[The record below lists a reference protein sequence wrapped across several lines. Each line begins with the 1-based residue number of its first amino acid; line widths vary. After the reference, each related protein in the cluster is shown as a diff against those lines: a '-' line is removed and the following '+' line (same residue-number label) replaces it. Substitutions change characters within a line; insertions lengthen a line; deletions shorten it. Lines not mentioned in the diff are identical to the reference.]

1 MMIMGATKQLATT
14 IRILSN
20 VLQFCDDFSEPRH
33 FSSSRISESVCLS
46 GRRFGQFQNGKNQK
60 CEKYPSIHPKDILEV
75 SQKKKL
81 AHNTRDDDVNSTMRE
96 RVSHYTL
103 IVLSTLLVT
112 MSLSSTPLRALVVG
126 GTSGIGHGIALAL
139 AKRGDIEV
147 TIAGRSAER
156 GASIVEQ
163 MNGVVSASSSS
174 KLNHKFVAVDGFDLL
189 SVKALATTQPAPDIL
204 VMTQGMATLQGY
216 TPTIK
221 DGIDQKLQ
229 LHYFSRF
236 YLTSLLAPNMKP
248 NARVLTVLSAGVH
261 GKYQGYDK
269 DFELKNNKSYS
280 IKNAADAAG
289 YYTDAGL
296 EALSELNPD
305 LVMAHAAPGMVNT
318 NWGTEFPAVLRVM
331 VVRPM
336 MSLFGKNKEDLGETL
351 VSSLMKLPKGYSL
364 LDQKGAVIE
373 NGIKH
378 TREERDVILEKTLAI
393 LPDL

>member
-1 MMIMGATKQLATT
+1 MFLHRNHIMN
-14 IRILSN
+14 R
-20 VLQFCDDFSEPRH
+20 
-33 FSSSRISESVCLS
+33 SREAVI
-46 GRRFGQFQNGKNQK
+46 
-60 CEKYPSIHPKDILEV
+60 
-75 SQKKKL
+75 
-81 AHNTRDDDVNSTMRE
+81 A
-96 RVSHYTL
+96 L
-103 IVLSTLLVT
+103 IVLSTLVT

-139 AKRGDIEV
+139 AKRGDVEV

-163 MNGVVSASSSS
+163 LNGVSSS
-174 KLNHKFVAVDGFDLL
+174 KQNHKFVAVDGFDLQ
-189 SVKALATTQPAPDIL
+189 SVKALATSSQPAPDIL

-221 DGIDQKLQ
+221 DGLDQKLQ

-236 YLTSLLAPNMKP
+236 YLTSLLAPTMKP

-261 GKYQGYDK
+261 GKYKGYDK
-269 DFELKNNKSYS
+269 DFELKNNSSYS

-296 EALSELNPD
+296 EALSEQNPE

-351 VSSLMKLPKGYSL
+351 VSSLMKLSKGYSL

-373 NGIKH
+373 NGMKH
-378 TREERDVILEKTLAI
+378 TREERDAILEKTLAI

>member
-1 MMIMGATKQLATT
+1 
-14 IRILSN
+14 
-20 VLQFCDDFSEPRH
+20 
-33 FSSSRISESVCLS
+33 
-46 GRRFGQFQNGKNQK
+46 
-60 CEKYPSIHPKDILEV
+60 
-75 SQKKKL
+75 
-81 AHNTRDDDVNSTMRE
+81 
-96 RVSHYTL
+96 
-103 IVLSTLLVT
+103 

-126 GTSGIGHGIALAL
+126 GTSGIGHGVALAL
-139 AKRGDIEV
+139 AKRGDVEV

-163 MNGVVSASSSS
+163 MNGVSSS
-174 KLNHKFVAVDGFDLL
+174 KQNHKFVAVDGFDLQ
-189 SVKALATTQPAPDIL
+189 SVRALATSTQPAPDIL

-248 NARVLTVLSAGVH
+248 NGRVLTVLSAGVH
-261 GKYQGYDK
+261 GKYKGHDK
-269 DFELKNNKSYS
+269 DFELKNNSYS
-280 IKNAADAAG
+280 VKNAADAAG
-289 YYTDAGL
+289 YYTDAGF
-296 EALSELNPD
+296 EALSEQNSE
-305 LVMAHAAPGMVNT
+305 LVMAHAAPGVVNT
-318 NWGTEFPAVLRVM
+318 NWGTEFPAILRVM

>member
-1 MMIMGATKQLATT
+1 
-14 IRILSN
+14 
-20 VLQFCDDFSEPRH
+20 
-33 FSSSRISESVCLS
+33 
-46 GRRFGQFQNGKNQK
+46 
-60 CEKYPSIHPKDILEV
+60 
-75 SQKKKL
+75 
-81 AHNTRDDDVNSTMRE
+81 
-96 RVSHYTL
+96 
-103 IVLSTLLVT
+103 
-112 MSLSSTPLRALVVG
+112 MSLSSPPLRALVIG

-139 AKRGDIEV
+139 AKRGDVEV

-163 MNGVVSASSSS
+163 LNNISTTSAGVSSSS
-174 KLNHKFVAVDGFDLL
+174 KQNNHKFVAVDGFDLK
-189 SVKALATTQPAPDIL
+189 SVKALSTQQQQPAPDIL

-216 TPTIK
+216 TPTDE

-261 GKYQGYDK
+261 EKYNNYDK
-269 DFELKNNKSYS
+269 DFELKKSYS
-280 IKNAADAAG
+280 IKNAANAAG
-289 YYTDAGL
+289 YYTDAGF
-296 EALSELNPD
+296 EALSEQNPE

-318 NWGTEFPAVLRVM
+318 NWGTEFPALLRIM

-364 LDQKGAVIE
+364 LDQKGTVIQ
-373 NGIKH
+373 NNAGIKH